1 MTDNT
6 RVVTAKL
13 SADLV
18 SRIDEIASR
27 IDRTKSWIVR
37 QAVSEWLAEERRRHE
52 FTIEALRGGRR
63 RTGDRSREN
72 RRAVRARS
80 SNVAVRTRERSAAL
94 GTRRG
99 NEHRLGS
106 PAQSRPP

>member
-37 QAVSEWLAEERRRHE
+37 QAVSEWLAEEQRRHE
-52 FTIEALRGGRR
+52 FTIEALREVDEERVIAHEKIEEQFAQEA
-63 RTGDRSREN
+63 RT
-72 RRAVRARS
+72 
-80 SNVAVRTRERSAAL
+80 
-94 GTRRG
+94 
-99 NEHRLGS
+99 
-106 PAQSRPP
+106 

>member
-37 QAVSEWLAEERRRHE
+37 QAVSEWLVEEQRRHE
-52 FTIEALRGGRR
+52 FTIEALREVDEERVIAHEKIEEQFAQEA
-63 RTGDRSREN
+63 RT
-72 RRAVRARS
+72 
-80 SNVAVRTRERSAAL
+80 
-94 GTRRG
+94 
-99 NEHRLGS
+99 
-106 PAQSRPP
+106 